1 MVSINFSGRK
11 ASFISVCTLSGFF
24 TSLYVLTDSIA
35 MTYVPN
41 PILYGMYTI
50 IGGLIV
56 TVFLWLALAIPTP
69 SKKRLGNILDADFK
83 IKNIFLSRKMLSY
96 ISLASLFNA
105 SSMLIYLYGVLHFD
119 PSLMLPLMQF
129 VVIYLLLTEF
139 IASKDLPTIVE
150 IQSITM
156 ITLGAMI
163 VTLTP
168 EMDIDLMTMFL
179 VLGPLNLLNGL
190 STFFQKKAKTEKF
203 PDGSKIDAINLR
215 LWMVIGLFT
224 IYGLFSLPILFTTN
238 DFQEFLQYLIVGVQW
253 ASLSMTLTFFAYS
266 FWLKGLDTGKTYI
279 VNALVS
285 ISVVFSVPIT
295 LVAVTFVNPLIFGSE
310 VSLEPFLWV
319 LKGIGS
325 TLIFIGILS
334 MVLAEVRGYILVKL
348 EVGSLNEDV
357 LNQIRSINGVQS
369 VSSVFGE
376 YDLLI
381 EYRIRS
387 IGKVVKTIIRQVA
400 KIKGVKE
407 VHTQVVLNEIV
418 KY

>member
-11 ASFISVCTLSGFF
+11 ASFITVCTLSGFF

-35 MTYVPN
+35 VTYIPN

-50 IGGLIV
+50 IGGLVV
-56 TVFLWLALAIPTP
+56 TVFIWLVLAIPTP
-69 SKKRLGNILDADFK
+69 NKKRLGSVIDADFK
-83 IKNIFLSRKMLSY
+83 VRNFFLSRKMLY
-96 ISLASLFNA
+96 YVFLASLFNA

-139 IASKDLPTIVE
+139 ITSKDLPTIVE
-150 IQSITM
+150 TQSITM

-163 VTLTP
+163 ITLSP
-168 EMDIDLMTMFL
+168 EMDIDFMTIFL

-203 PDGSKIDAINLR
+203 PDGSKIDAVNLR
-215 LWMVIGLFT
+215 MWMVIGLFS
-224 IYGLFSLPILFTTN
+224 IYGLFSSPVLFDTN
-238 DFQEFLQYLIVGVQW
+238 VLREFSQYLIVGVQW
-253 ASLSMTLTFFAYS
+253 AGLSMTLTFFAYA

-295 LVAVTFVNPLIFGSE
+295 LAAVMFIDPHIFGSD
-310 VSLEPFLWV
+310 VSLEVFFWI
-319 LKGIGS
+319 LKSIGS
-325 TLIFIGILS
+325 VLIFIGIIS
-334 MVLAEVRGYILVKL
+334 MVMAEVRGYILVKI
-348 EVGSLNEDV
+348 EVGAYSEEV
-357 LNQIRSINGVQS
+357 LRQIHAVDGVQS

-387 IGKVVKTIIRQVA
+387 IGKVIKRIIREVA
-400 KIKGVKE
+400 RIKGVKE
-407 VHTQVVLNEIV
+407 VHTQVVMSEIV